1 MTSAPAAYPNAS
13 QTFNATA
20 VAPVI
25 EPAPVPTAAV
35 YAPTQSV
42 YNATA
47 APVQVPTGSG
57 RGFFPSCDDVFSS
70 FSLFFQFSFITLLS
84 YLCFCCLFCL
94 GCLFVCLLCEVN
106 FSMSKSSMSGCHYF
120 FWNFLAVRIA
130 WF

>member
-57 RGFFPSCDDVFSS
+57 RGFFLLVMMSFYLFRFFSS
-70 FSLFFQFSFITLLS
+70 LIYYFVE
-84 YLCFCCLFCL
+84 
-94 GCLFVCLLCEVN
+94 LFVFLLFVLTWLFVLC
-106 FSMSKSSMSGCHYF
+106 G
-120 FWNFLAVRIA
+120 
-130 WF
+130 

>member
-1 MTSAPAAYPNAS
+1 MSQNYAVPANNMTSAPAAYPNAS

-42 YNATA
+42 YNAPA

-57 RGFFPSCDDVFSS
+57 RGFFLLVMISFHLFRFFSS
-70 FSLFFQFSFITLLS
+70 LVL
-84 YLCFCCLFCL
+84 
-94 GCLFVCLLCEVN
+94 LLC
-106 FSMSKSSMSGCHYF
+106 
-120 FWNFLAVRIA
+120 
-130 WF
+130 

>member
-1 MTSAPAAYPNAS
+1 MSQNYAVPANNMTSAPAAYPNAS

-47 APVQVPTGSG
+47 APVQEPTGSG
-57 RGFFPSCDDVFSS
+57 RGFFPSCDDVFPS
-70 FSLFFQFSFITLLS
+70 FSLFSSLVL
-84 YLCFCCLFCL
+84 
-94 GCLFVCLLCEVN
+94 LLC
-106 FSMSKSSMSGCHYF
+106 
-120 FWNFLAVRIA
+120 
-130 WF
+130 